1 MHVSDSLHLALSTL
15 RSRGWR
21 FAWPLAIALLTLAQA
36 GCGGDKA
43 AAPEANTATPAAAAD
58 LSPAQ
63 QVLQR
68 MVVRYREAKS
78 YRDQGVVRLKY
89 RQQGQWFEDEGQLTI
104 ALVRPNQLQLRAYQ
118 LTLVSDGNRLHAVI
132 ADPDSNDM
140 DGQVVVRQAP
150 PRFRLDTIYEDP
162 ILMDVMSGGMGGPP
176 VTLELLLSD
185 TPLKELLASSRGVE
199 LAAEGTVGDRV
210 CDRVVL
216 KLDEGQLVFWV
227 DRQSHLLRRLEYPA
241 ERLTREMAAGN
252 CTDVSLTAEFLEAC
266 IDEPVPDA
274 EFAFAVP
281 PGAKTVSRFV
291 LPPRPLPSELLG
303 QLPGDFFFT
312 GLHGERLSRDLL
324 LGKVAVLLWFN
335 DHPASHQAI
344 GELERVRKALAGAP
358 QIACYAVCTEPS
370 SVSHPQ
376 VQTLAQRWGGDVPV
390 VRDLQAFGRDL
401 FRIPFAPTL
410 IVLDARGVIQVFEV
424 GANPNLAAE
433 LPDRLRLLVA
443 GEDLAAPQLTQYRQQ
458 QMLYEKKL
466 AESAGLAPQ
475 DARVPQRPLRKR

>member
-1 MHVSDSLHLALSTL
+1 MLASDTSHLFASAFCPPG
-15 RSRGWR
+15 RH
-21 FAWPLAIALLTLAQA
+21 FAWPLALALLALAQA
-36 GCGGDKA
+36 GCSGDKA
-43 AAPEANTATPAAAAD
+43 APPDAAANVSASPPEA
-58 LSPAQ
+58 SPARQ
-63 QVLQR
+63 ILQR
-68 MVVRYREAKS
+68 LVARYREAKS
-78 YRDQGVVRLKY
+78 YRDQAVVRLKY
-89 RQQGQWFEDEGQLTI
+89 RQQGQWFEDEGKLTV
-104 ALVRPNQLQLRAYQ
+104 ALVRPNKLQLRAYQ

-140 DGQVVVRQAP
+140 DGQVVVRTAP
-150 PRFRLDTIYEDP
+150 LRFRLDAIYEDP

-185 TPLKELLASSRGVE
+185 APLKELLASSKGVE

-210 CDRVVL
+210 CDRVAV
-216 KLDEGQLVFWV
+216 KLDDGQLVVWV

-241 ERLTREMAAGN
+241 ERLAREMAAGN
-252 CTDVSLTAEFLEAC
+252 CTDVSLTAEFLNAR
-266 IDEPVPDA
+266 IDEPVPDE
-274 EFAFAVP
+274 EFVFAVP
-281 PGAKTVSRFV
+281 EGAKTVSRFV

-324 LGKVAVLLWFN
+324 LGKIAVLLWFN
-335 DHPASHQAI
+335 DHPASHTAI
-344 GELERVRKALAGAP
+344 GELERVRQAIKAEP

-370 SVSHPQ
+370 SVGHAQ
-376 VQTLAQRWGGDVPV
+376 VQTLATRWAGDIPL

-410 IVLDARGVIQVFEV
+410 VVLDARGVIQVFEI

-443 GEDLAAPQLTQYRQQ
+443 GEDLAGPQLAQFRQQ

-466 AESAGLAPQ
+466 MESSQLAPQ
-475 DARVPQRPLRKR
+475 DARAPRGPLRKR